1 MHMGVDEAGRHDQTG
16 QVLRRRRFRERAR
29 RMNAGDHRPDDADI
43 GLADLHGRDIGDA
56 GATQQQVE
64 RRPALRSL
72 DRTPANLE
80 RNRLEHGY
88 SALML
93 AAFTSA
99 ENFSC
104 SAFRKSANSFGELP
118 TGTRFD
124 ALIFSAMPG
133 SFTTEASA

>member
-1 MHMGVDEAGRHDQTG
+1 MNMGIDESGCDDQTG
-16 QVLRRRRFRERAR
+16 KVMHFRRFGERTR
-29 RMNAGDHRPDDADI
+29 RMHARDHRADDADI
-43 GLADLHGRDIGDA
+43 GLANLHGRDIGNTRTA
-56 GATQQQVE
+56 QQQVE
-64 RRPALRSL
+64 RRPALRGL
-72 DRTPANLE
+72 DRAPANLE

-88 SALML
+88 SALIP

-104 SAFRKSANSFGELP
+104 SAFRKSANSCGELP

-133 SFTTEASA
+133 SFTTDASA